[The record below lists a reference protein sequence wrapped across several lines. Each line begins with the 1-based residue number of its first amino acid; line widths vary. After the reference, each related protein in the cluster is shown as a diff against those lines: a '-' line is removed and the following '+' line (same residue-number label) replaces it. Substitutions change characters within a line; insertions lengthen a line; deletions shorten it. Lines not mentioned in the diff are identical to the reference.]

1 MMKNQIA
8 NIVTAF
14 RVVCS
19 IVLLLFPL
27 FSLGFYVVY
36 LLCGFSDMIDGV
48 VARKTNS
55 CSSFGAKLDTVADL
69 IFMVAVCCKLLPV
82 VYVAQWIW
90 VWIVIIA
97 AVKLCNIAWGLL
109 RRKTLISV
117 HSALNKVTGVVL
129 FLLPLTIQILELNH
143 SLAIACL
150 IATIAAIDEGYCI
163 RVGRE
168 IV

>member
-1 MMKNQIA
+1 MMKNQTA
-8 NIVTAF
+8 NIITSC
-14 RVVCS
+14 RIVCS
-19 IVLLLFPL
+19 VLLLFLPL
-27 FSLGFYVVY
+27 FSPGFYVVY

-48 VARKTNS
+48 VARKTKS

-69 IFMVAVCCKLLPV
+69 IFMVAVSCKLLPV
-82 VYVAQWIW
+82 VDVAQWLW

-97 AVKLCNIAWGLL
+97 VVKLSNIVWGLL

-117 HSALNKVTGVVL
+117 HSVLNKATGFVL

-143 SLAIACL
+143 SLTIACL

-163 RVGRE
+163 RIGRE

>member
-1 MMKNQIA
+1 MMKNQVA
-8 NIVTAF
+8 NIVTGC
-14 RVVCS
+14 RIVCS
-19 IVLLLFPL
+19 VSLLFLPL

-48 VARKTNS
+48 VARKTKS

-82 VYVAQWIW
+82 VDVAQWLW

-97 AVKLCNIAWGLL
+97 TIKLCNIAWGIL

-117 HSALNKVTGVVL
+117 HSALNKATGFVL

-143 SLAIACL
+143 SLTIACL
-150 IATIAAIDEGYCI
+150 IATIAAIHEGYCI
-163 RVGRE
+163 RIGRE
-168 IV
+168 VV

>member
-1 MMKNQIA
+1 MKNQIA
-8 NIVTAF
+8 NIVTGC
-14 RVVCS
+14 RIVCS
-19 IVLLLFPL
+19 VSLLFLPL

-55 CSSFGAKLDTVADL
+55 CSSFGAKFDTVADL

-82 VYVAQWIW
+82 VDVAQWLW

-117 HSALNKVTGVVL
+117 HSALNKATGLLL
-129 FLLPLTIQILELNH
+129 FLLPLTLHIVDIAY
-143 SLAIACL
+143 SLIVVCL
-150 IATIAAIDEGYCI
+150 IATIAAIHEGRCI
-163 RVGRE
+163 SRKRS
-168 IV
+168 

>member
-1 MMKNQIA
+1 MMKNQTA
-8 NIVTAF
+8 NIITGC
-14 RVVCS
+14 RIVCS
-19 IVLLLFPL
+19 ILLLFLPL
-27 FSLGFYVVY
+27 FSPGFYVVY

-48 VARKTNS
+48 VARKTKS

-69 IFMVAVCCKLLPV
+69 IFMVAVSCKLLPV
-82 VYVAQWIW
+82 VDVAQWLW

-97 AVKLCNIAWGLL
+97 VVKLSNIVWGLL

-117 HSALNKVTGVVL
+117 HSVLNKATGFVL

-143 SLAIACL
+143 SLTIACL

-163 RVGRE
+163 RIGRE

>member
-8 NIVTAF
+8 NIVTGY
-14 RVVCS
+14 RIVCS
-19 IVLLLFPL
+19 VLLLFLPL

-48 VARKTNS
+48 VARKTKS

-69 IFMVAVCCKLLPV
+69 IFMVTVCCKLLPV
-82 VYVAQWIW
+82 VAIPHWLW
-90 VWIVIIA
+90 VWIIVIATI
-97 AVKLCNIAWGLL
+97 KLSNIFWGLL

-117 HSALNKVTGVVL
+117 HSVLNKATGLVL

-143 SLAIACL
+143 SLTIACL
-150 IATIAAIDEGYCI
+150 IATIAAIHEGYCI
-163 RVGRE
+163 RIGRE
-168 IV
+168 IN